1 MPSHRAQAVPRYPD
15 GYRTLPRNS
24 AMRPE
29 SICSVSGSVYDR
41 ALRPAA
47 AAVAVV
53 AAAEKRRSLRDD
65 TMWQLYEWQQRQAF
79 SRQSLAQPP
88 GWLRRLHLAPLLASS
103 S

>member
-47 AAVAVV
+47 ASAAV
-53 AAAEKRRSLRDD
+53 AEKRRSLRDD

-88 GWLRRLHLAPLLASS
+88 GWPLRLHLAPLLASS